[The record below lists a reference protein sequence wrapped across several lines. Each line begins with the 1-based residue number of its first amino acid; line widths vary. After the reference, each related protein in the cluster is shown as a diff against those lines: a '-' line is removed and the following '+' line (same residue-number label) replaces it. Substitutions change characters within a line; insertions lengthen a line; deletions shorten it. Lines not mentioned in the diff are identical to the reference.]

1 MSILVPGAAA
11 VLLHVACLAAPEV
24 LWLGLVVFV
33 LAFALASASLTGLAL
48 ASARLRLAFLG
59 VPAILLRMTRF
70 STVFVRLLIM
80 LTFVTTSSS
89 SFFCGLLMLPLPVLS
104 FDHADFHGCR
114 ISVVSTSFVHS

>member
-89 SFFCGLLMLPLPVLS
+89 SFCGLLMLPLPVLS